1 MNASWFSIKKE
12 EKDITLIDCETDTK
26 ELNKKIEE
34 LSIENKNMSTTIE
47 DMSTTIQGMSSTIE
61 DMSTTIQDMSSS
73 IEDMSSKIE
82 SMSST
87 IETNSS
93 TFDALKQKLSIIEVE
108 NLKLINRILEAEI
121 SLERTKN
128 ILVRKNISFPFIATP
143 LSNRFL

>member
-12 EKDITLIDCETDTK
+12 EKDDCEI

-34 LSIENKNMSTTIE
+34 LSIENKNMNSTIE
-47 DMSTTIQGMSSTIE
+47 DMSLTIEDMSSKLEGMSSKMEDMSSTIQGMSSTI
-61 DMSTTIQDMSSS
+61 QDMSSV
-73 IEDMSSKIE
+73 ID
-82 SMSST
+82 T
-87 IETNSS
+87 
-93 TFDALKQKLSIIEVE
+93 LKHKFSIIEVE

-128 ILVRKNISFPFIATP
+128 ILVRKHISFPFISTL

>member
-12 EKDITLIDCETDTK
+12 EKDITLVDCET

-34 LSIENKNMSTTIE
+34 LYIENNS
-47 DMSTTIQGMSSTIE
+47 MSSTIE
-61 DMSTTIQDMSSS
+61 DMSSTIKSMSSTMES
-73 IEDMSSKIE
+73 MSSKME
-82 SMSST
+82 EMSST
-87 IETNSS
+87 IENTSS
-93 TFDALKQKLSIIEVE
+93 IIDVLKQKFSMIEVE

-128 ILVRKNISFPFIATP
+128 ILVRKHISFPFISTL

>member
-12 EKDITLIDCETDTK
+12 EKDITLVDCEI

-34 LSIENKNMSTTIE
+34 LSIENKNMS
-47 DMSTTIQGMSSTIE
+47 STIE
-61 DMSTTIQDMSSS
+61 DMSSKMEDMSST

-82 SMSST
+82 SMSSK
-87 IETNSS
+87 IESMSS
-93 TFDALKQKLSIIEVE
+93 TIQGMSSVIDTLKNKFSIIEVE

-128 ILVRKNISFPFIATP
+128 ILVRKHISFPFISTL

>member
-34 LSIENKNMSTTIE
+34 LSIENKN
-47 DMSTTIQGMSSTIE
+47 
-61 DMSTTIQDMSSS
+61 MSTTIQDMSSS

>member
-12 EKDITLIDCETDTK
+12 EKDDCEI

-34 LSIENKNMSTTIE
+34 LSIENKNMNSTIE
-47 DMSTTIQGMSSTIE
+47 DMSLTIEDMSSKMEDMSSTIQGMSSTIE
-61 DMSTTIQDMSSS
+61 DMSSKM
-73 IEDMSSKIE
+73 EDMSSTIQG
-82 SMSST
+82 MSST
-87 IETNSS
+87 IQGMSS
-93 TFDALKQKLSIIEVE
+93 VIDTLKHKFSIIEVE

-128 ILVRKNISFPFIATP
+128 ILVRKHISFPFISTL

>member
-12 EKDITLIDCETDTK
+12 EKDDCEI

-34 LSIENKNMSTTIE
+34 LSIENKNMNSTIE
-47 DMSTTIQGMSSTIE
+47 DMSLTIEDMSSKMEDMSSTIQGMSSTI
-61 DMSTTIQDMSSS
+61 QGMSSV
-73 IEDMSSKIE
+73 ID
-82 SMSST
+82 T
-87 IETNSS
+87 
-93 TFDALKQKLSIIEVE
+93 LKHKFSIIEVE

-128 ILVRKNISFPFIATP
+128 ILVRKHISFPFISTL

>member
-12 EKDITLIDCETDTK
+12 EKDITLVDCEI
-26 ELNKKIEE
+26 ELSKKIEE
-34 LSIENKNMSTTIE
+34 LSIENKNMS
-47 DMSTTIQGMSSTIE
+47 STIE
-61 DMSTTIQDMSSS
+61 DMSSTM
-73 IEDMSSKIE
+73 EDMSSKIE

-87 IETNSS
+87 IETMSS
-93 TFDALKQKLSIIEVE
+93 TMQNTSSIIDTLKHKFSIIEVE

-128 ILVRKNISFPFIATP
+128 ILVRKHISFPFISTL

>member
-12 EKDITLIDCETDTK
+12 EIDITLVDCET

-34 LSIENKNMSTTIE
+34 LYIENNSMSSTIE
-47 DMSTTIQGMSSTIE
+47 EMSSTIE
-61 DMSTTIQDMSSS
+61 DMSSTIKSMSSTMES
-73 IEDMSSKIE
+73 MSSKME

-87 IETNSS
+87 MENTSS
-93 TFDALKQKLSIIEVE
+93 IIDVLKQKFSMIEVE

-128 ILVRKNISFPFIATP
+128 ILVRKHISFPFISTL

>member
-12 EKDITLIDCETDTK
+12 EKDITLIDCETDTIK

-34 LSIENKNMSTTIE
+34 LSIENKNMS
-47 DMSTTIQGMSSTIE
+47 STIE
-61 DMSTTIQDMSSS
+61 DMSTTIEDMSST
-73 IEDMSSKIE
+73 IEGMLSKIE

-87 IETNSS
+87 IQTNSS

>member
-12 EKDITLIDCETDTK
+12 EKDITLVDCET
-26 ELNKKIEE
+26 ELNKKIED
-34 LSIENKNMSTTIE
+34 LYIENNS
-47 DMSTTIQGMSSTIE
+47 MSSTIE
-61 DMSTTIQDMSSS
+61 DMSSTIKSMSSTMES
-73 IEDMSSKIE
+73 MSSKME

-87 IETNSS
+87 MENTSS
-93 TFDALKQKLSIIEVE
+93 IIDVLKQKFSMIEVE

-128 ILVRKNISFPFIATP
+128 ILVRKHISFPFISTL

>member
-12 EKDITLIDCETDTK
+12 KDITFVDCETEK
-26 ELNKKIEE
+26 ELSKKIEE
-34 LSIENKNMSTTIE
+34 LSIENKNMSSTIE
-47 DMSTTIQGMSSTIE
+47 SMSSTIE
-61 DMSTTIQDMSSS
+61 DL
-73 IEDMSSKIE
+73 SSKIE

-87 IETNSS
+87 IESMSATIQHTSS
-93 TFDALKQKLSIIEVE
+93 TVDSLKHKFSIIEVE

-128 ILVRKNISFPFIATP
+128 ILVRKHISFPFISTL

>member
-12 EKDITLIDCETDTK
+12 EKDITLVDCET

-34 LSIENKNMSTTIE
+34 LYIENNSMSSTIE
-47 DMSTTIQGMSSTIE
+47 EMSSTIE
-61 DMSTTIQDMSSS
+61 DMSSTIKSMSSTMES
-73 IEDMSSKIE
+73 MSSKME

-87 IETNSS
+87 MENTSS
-93 TFDALKQKLSIIEVE
+93 IIDVLKQKFSMIEVE

-128 ILVRKNISFPFIATP
+128 ILVRKHISFPFISTL

>member
-12 EKDITLIDCETDTK
+12 EKDDCEI

-34 LSIENKNMSTTIE
+34 LSIENKNMNSTIE
-47 DMSTTIQGMSSTIE
+47 DMSLTIEDMSSKMEDMSSKMEDMSSTIQGMSSVIDT
-61 DMSTTIQDMSSS
+61 
-73 IEDMSSKIE
+73 
-82 SMSST
+82 
-87 IETNSS
+87 
-93 TFDALKQKLSIIEVE
+93 LKHKFSIIEVE

-128 ILVRKNISFPFIATP
+128 ILVRKHISFPFISTL

>member
-61 DMSTTIQDMSSS
+61 DMSSTIQG
-73 IEDMSSKIE
+73 MSSKIE
-82 SMSST
+82 SMSTT
-87 IETNSS
+87 IQGMSS
-93 TFDALKQKLSIIEVE
+93 IIDTLKNKFSIIEVE

>member
-12 EKDITLIDCETDTK
+12 KDITFVDCETDK
-26 ELNKKIEE
+26 ELSKKIEE
-34 LSIENKNMSTTIE
+34 LSIENKNMSSIIE
-47 DMSTTIQGMSSTIE
+47 E
-61 DMSTTIQDMSSS
+61 L
-73 IEDMSSKIE
+73 SSKIE

-87 IETNSS
+87 IESMSS
-93 TFDALKQKLSIIEVE
+93 TIQHTSSTVDSLKHKFSIIEVE

-128 ILVRKNISFPFIATP
+128 ILVRKHISFPFISTL

>member
-12 EKDITLIDCETDTK
+12 EKDDCEI

-34 LSIENKNMSTTIE
+34 LSIENKNMSSTIE
-47 DMSTTIQGMSSTIE
+47 DMSSKIEDMSSKMEDMSSTIE
-61 DMSTTIQDMSSS
+61 DMS
-73 IEDMSSKIE
+73 SKIQG
-82 SMSST
+82 MSST
-87 IETNSS
+87 IQGMSS
-93 TFDALKQKLSIIEVE
+93 VIDTLKHKFSIIEVE

-128 ILVRKNISFPFIATP
+128 ILVRKHISFPFISTL

>member
-12 EKDITLIDCETDTK
+12 EKDITLVDCET

-34 LSIENKNMSTTIE
+34 LYIENNS
-47 DMSTTIQGMSSTIE
+47 MSSTIE
-61 DMSTTIQDMSSS
+61 DMSSTIKSMSST
-73 IEDMSSKIE
+73 ME

-87 IETNSS
+87 MESMSSKMEEMSS
-93 TFDALKQKLSIIEVE
+93 TIENTSSIIDVLKQKFSMIEVE

-128 ILVRKNISFPFIATP
+128 ILVRKHISFPFISTL

>member
-12 EKDITLIDCETDTK
+12 EKDITLVDCEI
-26 ELNKKIEE
+26 ELSKKIEE
-34 LSIENKNMSTTIE
+34 LSIENKNMS
-47 DMSTTIQGMSSTIE
+47 STIE
-61 DMSTTIQDMSSS
+61 DMSSTIQGMTSTIEDMSSKM
-73 IEDMSSKIE
+73 EDMSSKIE

-87 IETNSS
+87 IETMSS
-93 TFDALKQKLSIIEVE
+93 TMQNTSSIIDTLKHKFSIIEVE

-128 ILVRKNISFPFIATP
+128 ILVRKHISFPFISTL

>member
-12 EKDITLIDCETDTK
+12 EKDITLVDCEI

-34 LSIENKNMSTTIE
+34 LSIENKNMS
-47 DMSTTIQGMSSTIE
+47 ST
-61 DMSTTIQDMSSS
+61 

-87 IETNSS
+87 IETMSS
-93 TFDALKQKLSIIEVE
+93 TIQHTSSIIDTLKHKFSIIEVE

-128 ILVRKNISFPFIATP
+128 ILVRKHISFPFISTL

>member
-12 EKDITLIDCETDTK
+12 EKDITLVDCET

-34 LSIENKNMSTTIE
+34 LYIENNS
-47 DMSTTIQGMSSTIE
+47 MSSTIE
-61 DMSTTIQDMSSS
+61 DMSSTIKSMSST
-73 IEDMSSKIE
+73 ME

-87 IETNSS
+87 IESMSSKMEEMSS
-93 TFDALKQKLSIIEVE
+93 TMENTSSIIDVLKQKFSMIEVE

-128 ILVRKNISFPFIATP
+128 ILVRKHISFPFISTL

>member
-12 EKDITLIDCETDTK
+12 EKDDCEI

-34 LSIENKNMSTTIE
+34 LSIENKNMNSTIE
-47 DMSTTIQGMSSTIE
+47 DMSLTIEDMSSKMEGMSSKMEDMSSTIQGMSSTI
-61 DMSTTIQDMSSS
+61 QDMSSV
-73 IEDMSSKIE
+73 ID
-82 SMSST
+82 T
-87 IETNSS
+87 
-93 TFDALKQKLSIIEVE
+93 LKHKFSIIEVE

-128 ILVRKNISFPFIATP
+128 ILVRKHISFPFISTL

>member
-12 EKDITLIDCETDTK
+12 EKDITLVDCET

-34 LSIENKNMSTTIE
+34 LYIENNSMSSTIE
-47 DMSTTIQGMSSTIE
+47 EMSSTIE
-61 DMSTTIQDMSSS
+61 DMSSTIKSMSST
-73 IEDMSSKIE
+73 ME

-87 IETNSS
+87 MESMSSKMEEMSS
-93 TFDALKQKLSIIEVE
+93 TIENTSSIIDVLKQKFSMIEVE

-128 ILVRKNISFPFIATP
+128 ILVRKHISFPFISTL